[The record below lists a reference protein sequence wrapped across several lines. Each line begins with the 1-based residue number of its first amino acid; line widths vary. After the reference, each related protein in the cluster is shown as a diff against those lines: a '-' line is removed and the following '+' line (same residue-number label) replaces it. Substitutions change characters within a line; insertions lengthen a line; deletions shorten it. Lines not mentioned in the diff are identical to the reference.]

1 MILILF
7 SEEDPASINIYEN
20 LLNLSNFDFFGNFEG
35 KRVLSNGKY
44 ALVKIEKDKTYANF
58 LDLKL
63 KKSLKISFDTIIVA
77 SKHESKQKIKS
88 LTVHPV
94 GNFNTAE
101 LGGMPRTLVGTDP
114 SLMSQA
120 LRIMKENKVEGYQ
133 ISLEVTHH
141 GPTLQCDTFFI
152 EIGASEKEWNDKDA
166 GYAIAK
172 SIISLE
178 KNEQPTFISFGG
190 GHYAPQVSD
199 LVLKNKLNVGHMASK
214 YTIEFL
220 DSDLVDQM
228 IEKSHNPSYAYFV
241 KSLNIEERKKL
252 QGLLKNKN
260 IKILDQDTRDLN
272 QELDL

>member
-7 SEEDPASINIYEN
+7 SEEDPASMNIYEN
-20 LLNLSNFDFFGNFEG
+20 LLNLGNFDSFGDFEG
-35 KRVLSNGKY
+35 KRVLNNEKY
-44 ALVKIEKDKTYANF
+44 YLIKIEGNKTYANF
-58 LDLKL
+58 IDIKL
-63 KKSLKISFDTIIVA
+63 KKSLKISFDSIIVA

-94 GNFNTAE
+94 GNFNTAD
-101 LGGMPRTLVGTDP
+101 LGGLPKILVGTDP

-141 GPTLQCDTFFI
+141 GPALQTDTFFI
-152 EIGASEKEWNDKDA
+152 EIGASEKEWNNKDA

-172 SIISLE
+172 TIMSLE
-178 KNEQPTFISFGG
+178 KDEQPTFISFGG
-190 GHYAPQVSD
+190 GHYAPQVTD

-220 DSDLVDQM
+220 DRDLVDQM

-241 KSLNIEERKKL
+241 KNLDIGARKKL
-252 QGLLKNKN
+252 EGLLINKN
-260 IKILDQDTRDLN
+260 LKILYQETKDLN
-272 QELDL
+272 QGLDL